1 MAPDVICAVAEDII
15 LLASNSLAQLY
26 LLEIIL
32 DGVGVPGTVRDCQE
46 RIGNYY
52 FVIPCFSQHLFLAN
66 PISR

>member
-32 DGVGVPGTVRDCQE
+32 DGVGVPGPVRDFQE

-52 FVIPCFSQHLFLAN
+52 FVILCFSQHLFLAN
-66 PISR
+66 SISR